1 MTMTKG
7 KQVADGLERKT
18 DEIQRALEAVVGRY
32 TRARAYEAFGKQ
44 NPLWA
49 EFERVASTL
58 RGSADVA
65 RFPNIVIRWSAGQGR
80 WATVPWIAALDSR
93 ETSKT
98 SEGVYVI
105 YLFRADM
112 SGVYLT
118 LNQGT
123 SWVMAG
129 YGGSGSAQLR
139 ERAAQLRARAGSL
152 KAAGFD
158 VSEGIDLK
166 SDVPLIRGYQ
176 DSTVAYKFYARNQ
189 IPDDAALLKDLG
201 AVLAVYDKLVP
212 SRRILGLPGEGSLR
226 DRLRSKYE
234 DD

>member
-1 MTMTKG
+1 MTKG
-7 KQVADGLERKT
+7 KQAADARERKT
-18 DEIQRALEAVVGRY
+18 DEIQRALETIVGRY
-32 TRARAYEAFGKQ
+32 TRARAYEAFGKR

-49 EFERVASTL
+49 EFERVASAL
-58 RGSADVA
+58 KGSDAA
-65 RFPNIVIRWSAGQGR
+65 LRFPHIVIRWSAGQGR

-129 YGGSGSAQLR
+129 YGGRGSAQLR
-139 ERAAQLRARAGSL
+139 DRAAQLRTRSGSL

-189 IPDDAALLKDLG
+189 VPDDEVLLKDLVS
-201 AVLAVYDKLVP
+201 VLGVYDRLVP

-226 DRLRSKYE
+226 DRVRSNCQ
-234 DD
+234 DDD

>member
-1 MTMTKG
+1 MTKG
-7 KQVADGLERKT
+7 KQVADGRERRLT
-18 DEIQRALEAVVGRY
+18 RSSVRWRQSWGA
-32 TRARAYEAFGKQ
+32 TRARAYEAFGKR

-49 EFERVASTL
+49 EFERVASAL
-58 RGSADVA
+58 KGSADVV
-65 RFPNIVIRWSAGQGR
+65 RFPNVVARSSAGQGR

-129 YGGSGSAQLR
+129 YGGSGPAQLR
-139 ERAAQLRARAGSL
+139 ERAAQLR
-152 KAAGFD
+152 
-158 VSEGIDLK
+158 
-166 SDVPLIRGYQ
+166 
-176 DSTVAYKFYARNQ
+176 
-189 IPDDAALLKDLG
+189 
-201 AVLAVYDKLVP
+201 LAQG
-212 SRRILGLPGEGSLR
+212 RRLRCERR
-226 DRLRSKYE
+226 DRPQERRAADPRVPRLDGRLQVLRAQP
-234 DD
+234 DPR